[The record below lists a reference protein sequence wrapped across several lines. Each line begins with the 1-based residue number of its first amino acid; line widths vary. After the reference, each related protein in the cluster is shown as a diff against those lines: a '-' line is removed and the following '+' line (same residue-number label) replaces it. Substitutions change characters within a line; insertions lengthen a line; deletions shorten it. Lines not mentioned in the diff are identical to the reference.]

1 MEKYKWIWQ
10 NENYPN
16 FTYDSDKISP
26 FLEKAYAS
34 ISLLRESEMTLENN
48 LADSINL
55 KTYENE
61 IVGSSLIEGE
71 QLNSS
76 QVRSSLK
83 TRLLIDPSNKDFIG
97 ATPKEDSLVELF
109 LDSVK
114 RMPAS
119 FSKEV
124 LLAWHEQLF
133 STASPLKKGQVSLG
147 KYRTDEIDIVSGSIG
162 FEKIHYAGVPS
173 QRVEDLMDD
182 LIVYIQS
189 SKDDPITKSAIAHIA
204 FEIIHPLDDGNGR
217 IGRLISNMIL
227 PKDFSSKCSISQ
239 YINLHRKDYYDALAN
254 ASAYLNKCDL
264 TDWIIWFSNAVTQ
277 AIELRISL
285 LQKELNRDA
294 FFKNISEQK
303 NYSLSPTQKKVLQKI
318 INMDDSTLIGKF
330 DVKKYR
336 SLAGGKISIK
346 QASEEMMDLIDLD
359 CFEKG
364 ENCWKIIFPEKT
376 NNIFLKIFKTA
387 EDNEPR
393 VKGVS
398 GNIN

>member
-10 NENYPN
+10 NESYPN
-16 FTYDSDKISP
+16 FTYNRDKVSP
-26 FLEKAYAS
+26 FLEKAYTS
-34 ISLLRESEMTLENN
+34 INLLREIETTLENN
-48 LADSINL
+48 LSDSINL

-83 TRLLIDPSNKDFIG
+83 TRLLIEHSNKDFIV

-114 RMPAS
+114 RTPAS

-133 STASPLKKGQVSLG
+133 STASPLKKRQVSLG

-189 SKDDPITKSAIAHIA
+189 SKDDPITKSAIAHVA

-277 AIELRISL
+277 AVELRISL
-285 LQKELNRDA
+285 SQKELNRDA

-303 NYSLSPTQKKVLQKI
+303 KYSLSPTQKKVLQKI

-364 ENCWKIIFPEKT
+364 ENFWKIIFPEKT

>member
-16 FTYDSDKISP
+16 FTYDVEKIRP
-26 FLEKAYAS
+26 FLEKAYTS
-34 ISLLRESEMTLENN
+34 ISLLRESEMMLENN
-48 LADSINL
+48 LANSINL

-71 QLNSS
+71 QLNSL
-76 QVRSSLK
+76 QVRSSLR

-97 ATPKEDSLVELF
+97 ATPKEDALVELF

-119 FSKEV
+119 FSKEI

-133 STASPLKKGQVSLG
+133 SMASPLKKRQVSLG

-173 QRVEDLMDD
+173 QRVEELMDG

-254 ASAYLNKCDL
+254 ASVYSNKCDL

-277 AIELRISL
+277 AVELRISL
-285 LQKELNRDA
+285 LQKELNRDV

-303 NYSLSPTQKKVLQKI
+303 NYSLSPTQKKVLEKI
-318 INMDDSTLIGKF
+318 INMDDSTLVGNF

-364 ENCWKIIFPEKT
+364 ENFWKIIFPEKT

>member
-10 NENYPN
+10 NESYPN
-16 FTYDSDKISP
+16 FTYNRDKVSP
-26 FLEKAYAS
+26 FLEKAYTS
-34 ISLLRESEMTLENN
+34 INLLREIETTLENN
-48 LADSINL
+48 LSDSINL

-83 TRLLIDPSNKDFIG
+83 TRLLIEHSNKDFIV

-114 RMPAS
+114 RTPAS

-133 STASPLKKGQVSLG
+133 STASPLKKRQVSLG

-189 SKDDPITKSAIAHIA
+189 SKDDPITKSAIAHVA

-254 ASAYLNKCDL
+254 ASAYSNKCDL
-264 TDWIIWFSNAVTQ
+264 TNWIIWFSNAVTQ
-277 AIELRISL
+277 AVELRISL
-285 LQKELNRDA
+285 SQKELNRDA

-303 NYSLSPTQKKVLQKI
+303 NYSLLPTQKKVLQKI

-364 ENCWKIIFPEKT
+364 ENFWKIIFPEKT

>member
-16 FTYDSDKISP
+16 FTYDVEKIRP
-26 FLEKAYAS
+26 FLEKAYTS

-48 LADSINL
+48 LANSINL

-71 QLNSS
+71 QLNSL
-76 QVRSSLK
+76 QVRSSLR

-97 ATPKEDSLVELF
+97 ATPKEDALVELF

-119 FSKEV
+119 FSKEI

-133 STASPLKKGQVSLG
+133 SMASPLKKRQVSLG

-173 QRVEDLMDD
+173 QRVEELMDG

-239 YINLHRKDYYDALAN
+239 YINLHRKDYYDALSN
-254 ASAYLNKCDL
+254 ASVYSNKCDL

-277 AIELRISL
+277 AVELRISL
-285 LQKELNRDA
+285 LQKELNRDV

-303 NYSLSPTQKKVLQKI
+303 NYSLSPTQKKVLEKI
-318 INMDDSTLIGKF
+318 INMDDSTLVGNF

-364 ENCWKIIFPEKT
+364 ENFWKIIFPEKT